1 MDSCS
6 PDPKTDPFRPDV
18 SASTEAQVVDIS
30 ALQEEVRSLYAT
42 WARNLLLYAKTFL
55 SDEGAA
61 QDAVQEAFLRYFLYR
76 SEGGGVLNPKAWLF
90 KVLRNFMLDCSK
102 DAFRKNR
109 VDLKEALLQPDLR
122 EDPHRSMENK
132 EIYHNI
138 VTQLTFRELD
148 CIRLR
153 IEGFNYEEIADMIN
167 IAKGTVGAI
176 LTRAIQKIQKGL

>member
-6 PDPKTDPFRPDV
+6 PDHKTDPFGPDV
-18 SASTEAQVVDIS
+18 PASSEAQVADIS
-30 ALQEEVRSLYAT
+30 ALQEEVCSLYAT
-42 WARNLLLYAKTFL
+42 WARNLLFYAKSFL

-76 SEGGGVLNPKAWLF
+76 SEGGGVVNPKAWLF
-90 KVLRNFMLDCSK
+90 KVLRNFMLDFSK

-109 VDLKEALLQPDLR
+109 VDLKEALMRPDLR
-122 EDPHRSMENK
+122 QDPHRAMESK

-153 IEGFNYEEIADMIN
+153 IEGFNYEEIADMMN
-167 IAKGTVGAI
+167 VAKGTVGA
-176 LTRAIQKIQKGL
+176 LVTRAIQKIQKGL